1 MKRILPLLC
10 AAFIGLAG
18 TAGAATYT
26 EDFEAA
32 FPTWESGWFGTQTN
46 AQNYYGVGQGRG
58 NNPDG
63 LWIADGDGFQYNDY
77 VQIAFNPLF
86 GSGIS
91 SLSIDIATWI
101 STMYLQVYD
110 MSNAMIYNG
119 LVTPTSGYYSDPG
132 VYDNHSIT
140 STNGISSFAFL
151 FVNGQIEGN
160 TSIDNIII
168 NGGGQNPVPTPEPS
182 TLILLGTGLAAAGIF
197 RRRISGLLK

>member
-1 MKRILPLLC
+1 MKRILPLIC

-18 TAGAATYT
+18 TAGATTYT

-32 FPTWESGWFGTQTN
+32 FPTWESGWFGTETN

-63 LWIADGDGFQYNDY
+63 LWIDDGDGLYGNDY

-86 GSGIS
+86 GAGIS

-101 STMYLQVYD
+101 SDMYIHVYD
-110 MSNAMIYNG
+110 MSNTLIYNG

-132 VYDNHSIT
+132 VYDTHSIT
-140 STNGISSFAFL
+140 STNGFLGFAFQSI
-151 FVNGQIEGN
+151 NNQIEGN
-160 TSIDNIII
+160 TSIDNIIL
-168 NGGGQNPVPTPEPS
+168 NGNQNPVPTPEPS